1 MGGKILIKRYAWVFV
16 LIFTV
21 HYSKEGPP
29 YFSDDPDPVQF
40 HHWEFYLSSESL
52 FYTRNKYASGTL
64 PHFEVNYG
72 ILPNVQLH
80 LVLPN
85 SYQYSSYHDLNLGY
99 TYTEGGVKYR
109 FVKESKN
116 IPEIGIFPL
125 VEIPTIKDSRFGDEN
140 YQVFLPIWFQKS
152 WKHLTTYGGAGYW
165 INPGTGN
172 KNWVYAGWQGQCDFS
187 ETITLGGELYYH
199 TADSNDSEGGVGFN
213 LGGYINI
220 NEHNHILFS
229 AGHNLTGTNTTTGYV
244 GYQVTI

>member
-165 INPGTGN
+165 INPGVGN
-172 KNWVYAGWQGQCDFS
+172 KNWIFTGGEVQYDFTRFLTLGSELYFHTAATTTEPNLFGFTFGGSLNFTEHVHFIFSLGHSIVNQSLITSYAG
-187 ETITLGGELYYH
+187 LY
-199 TADSNDSEGGVGFN
+199 
-213 LGGYINI
+213 
-220 NEHNHILFS
+220 
-229 AGHNLTGTNTTTGYV
+229 LTY
-244 GYQVTI
+244 